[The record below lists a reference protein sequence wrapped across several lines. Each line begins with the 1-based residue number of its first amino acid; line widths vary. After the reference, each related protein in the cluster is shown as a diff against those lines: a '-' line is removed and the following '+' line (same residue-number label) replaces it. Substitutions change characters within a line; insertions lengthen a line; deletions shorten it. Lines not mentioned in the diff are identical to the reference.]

1 MSDQVQAQSKGFYV
15 AFPEGAAVV
24 IGGSGGIGRAVCIKL
39 AECGCDVAFTYQKNL
54 AAAQETAQRIQALG
68 QRAYFQQLDLADET
82 AAQAFYA
89 KAQGEFSRL
98 HSLIVA
104 TGADIRMS
112 YLADVEVEEMR
123 QTILNDVVGF
133 FIAVKFMIPHL
144 RTGGGGSIVGL
155 SSAAIVRHAPLDIL
169 SSGPKGSV
177 ESMVRAIAREEG
189 RSNIRANCV
198 ALGVIDAG
206 LMDRV
211 WEQLP
216 SKTAET
222 WRTGTPLRRIGTAEE
237 AAEAIVFLASS
248 RSSFTTGQRLVLDGG
263 YST

>member
-1 MSDQVQAQSKGFYV
+1 MSDQLQKKPEGFYV
-15 AFPEGAAVV
+15 EFPEGAAVV
-24 IGGSGGIGRAVCIKL
+24 IGGSGGIGRAVCVKL

-54 AAAQETAQRIQALG
+54 AAANETAEMIKALG
-68 QRAYFQQLDLADET
+68 QRAYVQQLDLTDDVAT
-82 AAQAFYA
+82 QQFYA
-89 KAQGEFSRL
+89 EAASEFSRL

-112 YLADVEVEEMR
+112 YLAEVEVDEWR

-133 FIAVKFMIPHL
+133 FIAVKFIIPHL
-144 RTGGGGSIVGL
+144 RAGGGGSIVGL

-169 SSGPKGSV
+169 STGPKGSV

-198 ALGVIDAG
+198 ALGVIDIG

-211 WEQLP
+211 WDQLP
-216 SKTAET
+216 PKTAET
-222 WRTGTPLRRIGTAEE
+222 WRTGTPLRRIGTAQE